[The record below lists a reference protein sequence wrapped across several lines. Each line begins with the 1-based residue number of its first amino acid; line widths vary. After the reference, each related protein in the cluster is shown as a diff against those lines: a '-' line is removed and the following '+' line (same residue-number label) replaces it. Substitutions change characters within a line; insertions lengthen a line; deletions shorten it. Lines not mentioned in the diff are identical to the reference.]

1 MVELKNV
8 EVKYG
13 DFTAVKGV
21 DFKVDNGEFFTL
33 LGPSGCGKTT
43 TLRAVSGFEKISKGE
58 ILLDGKNIAPLSP
71 EEREIGFVFQ
81 NYALFPSMTVFN
93 NIGFGLKIRHISKDK
108 IRKRVEDVAELTGI
122 LEHLPKKVSELSGG
136 QQQRVAI
143 ARALILNPRLLLMDE
158 PLSNLDAKLRVS
170 MRGEIKRI
178 QKKLGIVAIYV
189 THDQEEAMAVSDKIA
204 VFNQGVIEQIGT
216 PKEIYNNPKTE
227 FVCKFI
233 GAINEFDE
241 KIIESIN
248 KENNIDL
255 SGKYFIRPENVHLV
269 KKEEEKGIYLSG
281 KIIDIEFLGAF
292 SKSQIEVGNSSI
304 ISLEIGEKNYPQNS
318 EVKVFFKETDL
329 LKF

>member
-108 IRKRVEDVAELTGI
+108 IRERVEDVAELTGI

-216 PKEIYNNPKTE
+216 PKEIYNTPKTE

-269 KKEEEKGIYLSG
+269 KKEEQKGIYLSG

>member
-216 PKEIYNNPKTE
+216 PKEIYNTPKTE

-269 KKEEEKGIYLSG
+269 KKEEQKGIYLSG

>member
-1 MVELKNV
+1 
-8 EVKYG
+8 
-13 DFTAVKGV
+13 